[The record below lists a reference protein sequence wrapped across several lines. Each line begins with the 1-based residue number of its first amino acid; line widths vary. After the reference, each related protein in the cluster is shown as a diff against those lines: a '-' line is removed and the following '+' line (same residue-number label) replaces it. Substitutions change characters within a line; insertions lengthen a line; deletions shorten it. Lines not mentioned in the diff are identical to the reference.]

1 MPSYSGVWTLTAQFQ
16 AIGAD
21 NWTASTYWIATLGG
35 SGTTDAYGNKV
46 ALDSSGN
53 VYVVGYGRTVNTLI
67 VIAKYSNK
75 GNLQWQKTL
84 DNPTPDTDQGYAI
97 AVDTSGNIYV
107 TGYTGVSGGN
117 VYELLVV
124 KYDSSGTIQWQRTL
138 SGASGSYDV
147 GVSIK
152 TDTSGNVYVFGYTG
166 ASNVEEFLT
175 VKYNSSGTVQWQRRL
190 GGATSDYGQGVAVD
204 SSANVYV
211 VGATDVSGNYDIQL
225 AKYDTSGTIQWQRK
239 LTGSGSAQDLGY
251 AIAVDSSSNVYICG
265 VSNSGIA
272 TSDIQIAK
280 YDTSGTIQWQRR
292 LGSTG
297 GDEYGRSI
305 AVDSSANV
313 YICGETGAG
322 RIQIAKYDTS
332 GTLQWQRDLY
342 NNSSN
347 AGNGI
352 TVDNLGNFYIVG
364 TTYYSSGTKV
374 GFITAK
380 LPTDGTMTGTYGE
393 YTYAVSTLTS
403 ATTTLTA
410 ATSTLTT
417 GTPSLTSA
425 TSTLTA
431 ANGAFTP
438 DRISV

>member
-1 MPSYSGVWTLTAQFQ
+1 MPSYSGVWTLTAQYQ

-21 NWTASTYWIATLGG
+21 NWPTSTYWIATLGG
-35 SGTTDAYGNKV
+35 NGATDAYGNKV

-53 VYVVGYGRTVNTLI
+53 VYVVGYGRTTNSLL

-84 DNPTPDTDQGYAI
+84 DASDTDQGYDI
-97 AVDTSGNIYV
+97 TVDSSGNIYV
-107 TGYTGVSGGN
+107 SGFTN
-117 VYELLVV
+117 AATVLYELLVV
-124 KYDSSGTIQWQRTL
+124 KYNSSGTIQWQKTL
-138 SGASGSYDV
+138 SGASGSYDA

-166 ASNVEEFLT
+166 ASNVEQFLA
-175 VKYNSSGTVQWQRRL
+175 VKYNSAGTVQWQRSL

-265 VSNSGIA
+265 VSNSGIG
-272 TSDIQIAK
+272 TNDIQLAK

-364 TTYYSSGTKV
+364 VSYYGSNV

-380 LPTDGTMTGTYGE
+380 LPTDGTMTGTYGG

-425 TSTLTA
+425 TSTLTP
-431 ANGAFTP
+431 GTGSFTP
-438 DRISV
+438 NRISV